1 MTYPQADF
9 SGVIEAYT
17 PFLFKNL
24 GAPPNDFSRV
34 WTAAEGKDEEI
45 SKIVLAGNRFLSG
58 WDVWEHN
65 PGIRSRNG
73 AFLQIFIFIVYTP
86 RG

>member
-17 PFLFKNL
+17 PFLFKTL

-45 SKIVLAGNRFLSG
+45 SKIVLAGN
-58 WDVWEHN
+58 
-65 PGIRSRNG
+65 
-73 AFLQIFIFIVYTP
+73 
-86 RG
+86 